1 MALSQELK
9 LPTTAPPGLGGPTT
23 TASPTSLR
31 VLDNKIAFG
40 QLPSVPLLPLLSA
53 HAPSFSPSPRR
64 ALRELLPSVDG
75 FDAPAVASYAMVA
88 TTAPTHL
95 ASTSHGILDARAQVV
110 QGGAEAVIAP
120 SGDEAT
126 PPSSPIRPDPR
137 TAPSPTSVAEA
148 LIQPQCF
155 PAKQKVGKF
164 KIELCRNFD
173 KPGGCPFGNSCNYAH
188 GELELRKKPLLTLH
202 CEGNLDA
209 NWHRRYPCFDQV
221 SGGAW

>member
-1 MALSQELK
+1 MEVALSQELK
-9 LPTTAPPGLGGPTT
+9 LPTTAPPGLGGPTAT
-23 TASPTSLR
+23 TSPSSLR

-75 FDAPAVASYAMVA
+75 FDAPADASYAKVA

-95 ASTSHGILDARAQVV
+95 ASTSHGILDAHAQ
-110 QGGAEAVIAP
+110 AVN

-173 KPGGCPFGNSCNYAH
+173 KPGGCPF
-188 GELELRKKPLLTLH
+188 
-202 CEGNLDA
+202 
-209 NWHRRYPCFDQV
+209 
-221 SGGAW
+221 